1 MNTCRIVGQFAN
13 IDVVSFFFYDLTYD
27 LIELLVRWVLHADAH
42 WKRIDETF
50 HWLARM
56 WLG

>member
-27 LIELLVRWVLHADAH
+27 LIELLVR
-42 WKRIDETF
+42 
-50 HWLARM
+50 
-56 WLG
+56 